1 MKKNEVDILLVLQNQ
16 TFILEALS
24 LLMKNVAGDI
34 NMHFKLEERKKYTI
48 EHLIHR
54 GPSD

>member
-54 GPSD
+54 EPPD